1 VVRVGVVA
9 RGVAL
14 RITALLSIRSFGSI
28 SSNNNNIIVTRLR
41 VPTGVDERHLPEYK
55 SERIMGWGERA
66 MLRAEVN
73 SMSRH
78 VGRRG
83 VGTSFRCQGDRR
95 ENNKQR

>member
-14 RITALLSIRSFGSI
+14 RITAPLSIRSVGSI
-28 SSNNNNIIVTRLR
+28 SSNNTIIVTRLR

-55 SERIMGWGERA
+55 SGHIMGWGERA

-73 SMSRH
+73 NMSMH

-95 ENNKQR
+95 ENKMQR